1 MDIRFG
7 KEGNTL
13 IVYLDGEI
21 DHHTSM
27 MIRERIDS
35 RFLME
40 PVKNILLDFSK
51 VTFMDSAGIGLILGR
66 KSKAASVGGD
76 LKIRNPR
83 PEIRKILKLS
93 KIDSMIV

>member
-40 PVKNILLDFSK
+40 PVKIFYWIFQGHVHGQCRYRSY
-51 VTFMDSAGIGLILGR
+51 TWQ